1 MVCFPV
7 AFSSDTESLHATKP
21 SEKAPKSVKERI
33 EVILFNGLKIHL
45 NYLIFAPLIRDVA
58 QSGSVHAWGACG
70 RWFESSHPDN
80 KHKQLLKSKILANK
94 FENR

>member
-21 SEKAPKSVKERI
+21 SDKAPKSPKERI
-33 EVILFNGLKIHL
+33 DMIFIVILFNGLKIHL

-80 KHKQLLKSKILANK
+80 KYNQLLKSKILAN
-94 FENR
+94 N